1 MTIVSRS
8 IRNFFY
14 LLVAI
19 TYCIT
24 TIIDY
29 IVNKNEYDVDKIKN
43 SDLRKAR
50 YYMTII
56 AFVVLVLAFI
66 DIGIY
71 RRRLKTKT
79 KFYCNAEKKKLCENY
94 KNKLKIKQAVDDA
107 AKKAAEEAVAVAA
120 AAAKK

>member
-1 MTIVSRS
+1 MSRD
-8 IRNFFY
+8 IKNYFY

-56 AFVVLVLAFI
+56 SFVVLVLAFI

-79 KFYCNAEKKKLCENY
+79 KFYCNAQEKGLCEKY
-94 KNKLKIKQAVDDA
+94 RNKLNIKQVADNA
-107 AKKAAEEAVAVAA
+107 AKKAAEEA
-120 AAAKK
+120 AAKK